1 MACWFNFRS
10 KRAKIGFII
19 EIGSLED
26 SKKRLKLVNAFKNQG
41 FNIGKK
47 AYRPE
52 SKYTRVHSIYRGISD
67 IDDQDE
73 IQKLMNEL
81 WQKSKPKI
89 DTATNPTTLLK
100 IT

>member
-19 EIGSLED
+19 EIGSLEN

-89 DTATNPTTLLK
+89 DTATK
-100 IT
+100 IIETFNW